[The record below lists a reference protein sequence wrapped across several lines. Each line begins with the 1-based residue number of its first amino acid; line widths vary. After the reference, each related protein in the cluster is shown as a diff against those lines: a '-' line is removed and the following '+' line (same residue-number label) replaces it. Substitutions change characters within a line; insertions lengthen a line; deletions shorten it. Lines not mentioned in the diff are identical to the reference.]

1 MGRSKT
7 TQGRRAR
14 RAGARLGAV
23 WAVVWLAGA
32 CGQRSE
38 DAVAPAA
45 PTVVSLGPENVV
57 RVEPMKLESGP
68 VISGS
73 LQARRLASV
82 RAEMGGS
89 ILDVNAEQG
98 QAVKEGE
105 VLARVEER
113 TLREQVLAASST
125 LRVARNALQV
135 AKADE
140 QRNQVL
146 VKQGVI
152 TRRDFERT
160 QLARTQAEGQLAE
173 AQARLKLAQD
183 QLARTKVTAP
193 FNGVVSERQV
203 NAGDIVQPGAPLFT
217 VVDPATLRLEASV
230 PAAQLGQVK
239 VGTPVDFQV
248 NGYAD
253 RAFKGEV
260 ERINPAVDPA
270 TGQVRI
276 YVSIPN
282 SEQTLL
288 SGLFALGRVA
298 SQAKE
303 ALAVPVDALDT
314 RQEPPTVQRISNGK
328 VEQVAVTTGLRDDVA
343 QTVEVRQGLKA
354 GDVVLLGSARDLTH
368 GTPVKLTAAPEGPK
382 KQRPATP
389 PEAQQGVGGA
399 GSASGGSGPMQA
411 PVPAPAAAGAP
422 TQPAQQAPAK

>member
-1 MGRSKT
+1 MERT
-7 TQGRRAR
+7 EERAGRRVR
-14 RAGARLGAV
+14 RTGSRWGAV
-23 WAVVWLAGA
+23 LAVVWLAGA

-38 DAVAPAA
+38 EAAAPTA

-57 RVEPMKLESGP
+57 RVEPQKLENGP
-68 VISGS
+68 VISGT

-82 RAEMGGS
+82 RAEVGGS
-89 ILDVNAEQG
+89 ILDVMADQG
-98 QAVKEGE
+98 QTVKEGQP
-105 VLARVEER
+105 LARVEEH
-113 TLREQVLAASST
+113 TLREQVLAASSS

-135 AKADE
+135 AKTDE
-140 QRNQVL
+140 QRNQTL

-160 QLARTQAEGQLAE
+160 QLTRTQAEGQLAQ
-173 AQARLKLAQD
+173 AQAQLKLAQD
-183 QLARTKVTAP
+183 QLSRTKVSAP
-193 FNGVVSERQV
+193 FTGVVSERQV
-203 NAGDIVQPGAPLFT
+203 NAGDIVQPGAPLFV

-239 VGTPVDFQV
+239 VGTPVAFRV
-248 NGYAD
+248 NGYED

-276 YVSIPN
+276 YVGIPN
-282 SEQTLL
+282 NEQTLL

-298 SQAKE
+298 SQSKE

-328 VEQVAVTTGLRDDVA
+328 VEEVAVTLGLRDDVA
-343 QTVEVRQGLKA
+343 QAVEVRSGLKA
-354 GDVVLLGSARDLTH
+354 GDVVLLGSARDLTN

-382 KQRPATP
+382 KQRPVSP

-399 GSASGGSGPMQA
+399 GNASGGSGPVQ
-411 PVPAPAAAGAP
+411 APAAAGAP
-422 TQPAQQAPAK
+422 TPPAQAPAK

>member
-1 MGRSKT
+1 MGRTET
-7 TQGRRAR
+7 TTGRRAWR
-14 RAGARLGAV
+14 RRARLGALL
-23 WAVVWLAGA
+23 AAGWLAGA

-38 DAVAPAA
+38 APAPVA

-57 RVEPMKLESGP
+57 RVEPLRLESGP

-73 LQARRLASV
+73 LQARRVASV
-82 RAEMGGS
+82 RAEVGGS
-89 ILDVNAEQG
+89 ILDVKADQG
-98 QAVKEGE
+98 QAVKEGDL
-105 VLARVEER
+105 LARVDEG
-113 TLREQVLAASST
+113 TLREQVQAASST

-140 QRNQVL
+140 RRNQTL

-160 QLARTQAEGQLAE
+160 QLARTQAEGQLAD

-183 QLARTKVTAP
+183 QLGRTKVTAP
-193 FNGVVSERQV
+193 FTGVVSERQV
-203 NAGDIVQPGAPLFT
+203 HTGDIVQPGAPLFT

-239 VGTPVDFQV
+239 VGTAVDFRV
-248 NGYAD
+248 NGYAEQ
-253 RAFKGEV
+253 AFKGEV

-282 SEQTLL
+282 SEQMLL
-288 SGLFALGRVA
+288 SGLFAQGRVA
-298 SQAKE
+298 SQAKD

-314 RQEPPTVQRISNGK
+314 RQDPPTVQRISDGK
-328 VEQVAVTTGLRDDVA
+328 VEQVAVTLGLRDDVA
-343 QTVEVRQGLKA
+343 QTVEVRSGLKA
-354 GDVVLLGSARDLTH
+354 GDVVLLGSARDLTN

-382 KQRPATP
+382 KQRPASP

-399 GSASGGSGPMQA
+399 GNASGGGGGPTQ
-411 PVPAPAAAGAP
+411 APAAAGVP
-422 TQPAQQAPAK
+422 TQPAQAPAK

>member
-1 MGRSKT
+1 MRRTEEATGL
-7 TQGRRAR
+7 RAR
-14 RAGARLGAV
+14 RTGSRWGAV
-23 WAVVWLAGA
+23 LAVVWLAGA

-38 DAVAPAA
+38 EVAAPTA

-57 RVEPMKLESGP
+57 RVEPMKLENGP
-68 VISGS
+68 VISGT

-82 RAEMGGS
+82 RAEVGGS
-89 ILDVNAEQG
+89 ILDVMADQG
-98 QAVKEGE
+98 QTVKEGQL
-105 VLARVEER
+105 LARVEEH
-113 TLREQVLAASST
+113 TLREQVLAASSS

-135 AKADE
+135 AKTDE
-140 QRNQVL
+140 QRNQTL

-160 QLARTQAEGQLAE
+160 QLARTQAEGQLAQ
-173 AQARLKLAQD
+173 AQAQLKLAQD
-183 QLARTKVTAP
+183 QLARTKVAAP
-193 FNGVVSERQV
+193 FTGVVSERQV
-203 NAGDIVQPGAPLFT
+203 NAGDIVQPGAPLFV

-239 VGTPVDFQV
+239 VGTPVDFRV
-248 NGYAD
+248 NGYED

-276 YVSIPN
+276 YVGIPN

-298 SQAKE
+298 SQSKE

-328 VEQVAVTTGLRDDVA
+328 VEEVAVTTGLRDDVA
-343 QTVEVRQGLKA
+343 QTVEVRSGLKA
-354 GDVVLLGSARDLTH
+354 GDVVLLGSARDLTN
-368 GTPVKLTAAPEGPK
+368 GTPVKLTAAPQGPK
-382 KQRPATP
+382 KQQRPASP

-399 GSASGGSGPMQA
+399 GNASGGGPVQ
-411 PVPAPAAAGAP
+411 APAATGTP
-422 TQPAQQAPAK
+422 TPPAQAPAK

>member
-1 MGRSKT
+1 MERTEETAGL
-7 TQGRRAR
+7 RAR
-14 RAGARLGAV
+14 CTGSRWGAV
-23 WAVVWLAGA
+23 LAGVWLAGA

-38 DAVAPAA
+38 EAAAPTA

-57 RVEPMKLESGP
+57 RVEPLKLENGP
-68 VISGS
+68 VISGT

-82 RAEMGGS
+82 RAEVGGS
-89 ILDVNAEQG
+89 ILDVMADQG
-98 QAVKEGE
+98 QTVKEGQL
-105 VLARVEER
+105 LARVEEH
-113 TLREQVLAASST
+113 TLREQVLAASSS

-140 QRNQVL
+140 QRNQTL

-152 TRRDFERT
+152 TRRDFERA
-160 QLARTQAEGQLAE
+160 QLTRTQAEGQLAE

-183 QLARTKVTAP
+183 QLARTKVAAP
-193 FNGVVSERQV
+193 FTGVVSERQV
-203 NAGDIVQPGAPLFT
+203 NAGDIVQPGAPLFV

-239 VGTPVDFQV
+239 VGTPVDFRV
-248 NGYAD
+248 NGYEG

-276 YVSIPN
+276 YVGIPN
-282 SEQTLL
+282 NEQTLL

-298 SQAKE
+298 SQSKE

-314 RQEPPTVQRISNGK
+314 RQEPPTVQRISDGK
-328 VEQVAVTTGLRDDVA
+328 VEQVAVMTGLRDDVA
-343 QTVEVRQGLKA
+343 QTVEVRSGLKA
-354 GDVVLLGSARDLTH
+354 GDVVLLGSARDLTN
-368 GTPVKLTAAPEGPK
+368 GTPVKLTAGPEGPK
-382 KQRPATP
+382 KQRPASP

-399 GSASGGSGPMQA
+399 GSASGGSGPGQA
-411 PVPAPAAAGAP
+411 PVKAPAAAGVP
-422 TQPAQQAPAK
+422 TPPAQAPAK

>member
-1 MGRSKT
+1 MGRTEKT
-7 TQGRRAR
+7 TDLRVRRSGRW
-14 RAGARLGAV
+14 LGAV
-23 WAVVWLAGA
+23 LAVAWLAGA

-38 DAVAPAA
+38 QAAA
-45 PTVVSLGPENVV
+45 PTQPAVVSLGPENVV

-82 RAEMGGS
+82 RAEVGGS
-89 ILDVNAEQG
+89 ILDVMADQG
-98 QAVKEGE
+98 QTVKEGQL
-105 VLARVEER
+105 LARVEEG
-113 TLREQVLAASST
+113 TLREQVMAASST
-125 LRVARNALQV
+125 VRVARNALQV
-135 AKADE
+135 AKGDE
-140 QRNQVL
+140 QRNQIL

-160 QLARTQAEGQLAE
+160 QLARTQAEGQLAD

-183 QLARTKVTAP
+183 QLERTKVTAP
-193 FNGVVSERQV
+193 FAGVVSERQV
-203 NAGDIVQPGAPLFT
+203 HAGDIVQPGAPLFT

-230 PAAQLGQVK
+230 PAAQLGQVQ
-239 VGTPVDFQV
+239 VGTPVRFRV
-248 NGYAD
+248 NGYAG
-253 RAFKGEV
+253 RAFQGQV

-282 SEQTLL
+282 TEQALL
-288 SGLFALGRVA
+288 SGLFAEGRVA

-303 ALAVPVDALDT
+303 ALAVPLDALDT

-328 VEQVAVTTGLRDDVA
+328 VEEVAVTVGLRDDVA
-343 QTVEVRQGLKA
+343 QTVEVKSGLKA
-354 GDVVLLGSARDLTH
+354 GDVVLLGSARDLTN

-382 KQRPATP
+382 KQRPAAP

-399 GSASGGSGPMQA
+399 GNTSGA
-411 PVPAPAAAGAP
+411 PPQAPAAAGAQTP
-422 TQPAQQAPAK
+422 PAQAPAK